1 MKGRSQ
7 ILSQFVVGMI
17 LYLKDSIRKRSDKH
31 FKNLIQKQYIKV
43 CNLSHMPIKKNL
55 LEKNILFNLA
65 KQNKKH

>member
-31 FKNLIQKQYIKV
+31 FKKINTKSIYKGL
-43 CNLSHMPIKKNL
+43 
-55 LEKNILFNLA
+55 
-65 KQNKKH
+65 